1 MSAATMPRRTPARR
15 LHAFAMEVR
24 CEGLR
29 LWREPMYVL
38 PTLLFPVAFY
48 AMFGLL
54 LGSRGDG
61 SGARYL
67 LATYG
72 VFGTMAASLFG
83 FGVTVAIDRERGF
96 LALRRALPASP
107 AGWLLARMLMAMLFA
122 AAIALLLGL
131 LASAFGGVRLAASQW
146 LLLAAVQVLGA
157 LPFCAIGLYLGA
169 VCSANAAPA
178 IVNLLFLPM
187 AFLSGLW
194 LPLSMLPGA
203 LERIAPLWPAW
214 HLAQLAL
221 GAIDYAPVRALWL
234 HLLVLAAV
242 AVCCFVLA
250 MRRLARVG

>member
-1 MSAATMPRRTPARR
+1 MSLDTRRPRAPAQR
-15 LHAFAMEVR
+15 LHAFAMELR
-24 CEGLR
+24 CEGMR

-38 PTLLFPVAFY
+38 PTLLLPVAFY

-54 LGSRGDG
+54 LGGRGDG
-61 SGARYL
+61 GAARYL

-72 VFGTMAASLFG
+72 VFGTMAASMFG

-107 AGWLLARMLMAMLFA
+107 AGWMLARMLMAMLFA

-131 LASAFGGVRLAASQW
+131 LAAGFGGVRLAASQW

-157 LPFCAIGLYLGA
+157 LPCCAIGLYLGA
-169 VCSANAAPA
+169 LCSANAAPA
-178 IVNLLFLPM
+178 VVNLLFLPM

-194 LPLSMLPGA
+194 LPLSMLPDA
-203 LERIAPLWPAW
+203 LERIAPVWPSW

-221 GAIDYAPVRALWL
+221 AAIDDAPADGVWM
-234 HLLVLAAV
+234 HLLVLAVV
-242 AVCCFVLA
+242 AACCFVLA

>member
-1 MSAATMPRRTPARR
+1 MIPRAMSARTPAQR
-15 LHAFAMEVR
+15 LRAFAMEVR
-24 CEGLR
+24 CEAMR

-54 LGSRGDG
+54 LGGRGDG
-61 SGARYL
+61 GGARYL

-83 FGVTVAIDRERGF
+83 FGVTVAIDRDRGF
-96 LALRRALPASP
+96 LALRRALPASQ
-107 AGWLLARMLMAMLFA
+107 AGWMLARMLMAMLFA

-131 LASAFGGVRLAASQW
+131 LAAGFGGVRLAPSQW

-169 VCSANAAPA
+169 LCSGNAAPA
-178 IVNLLFLPM
+178 VVNLLFLPM

-203 LERIAPLWPAW
+203 LERIAPVWPAW

-221 GAIDYAPVRALWL
+221 AAIDYAPAHGLWM
-234 HLLVLAAV
+234 HLLVLGAV
-242 AVCCFVLA
+242 AACCFVLA